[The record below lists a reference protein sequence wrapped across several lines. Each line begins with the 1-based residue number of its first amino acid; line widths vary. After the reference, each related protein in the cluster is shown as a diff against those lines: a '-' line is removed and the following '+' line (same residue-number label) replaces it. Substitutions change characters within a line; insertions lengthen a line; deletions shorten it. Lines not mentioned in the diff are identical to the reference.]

1 MIRVQKNKKYIKM
14 KKIALA
20 LVLGIMV
27 VATSCEKDDEWLN
40 QIKTEV
46 SCEKKQA
53 PKADTVRVNDTVT
66 VVMRDT
72 LVNTVI
78 LPQDTVVVNDT
89 VIISNVDTLFITNN
103 VVDTVTITVRDTV
116 TVTNTEIVNDTL
128 IVTETVT
135 INDTVWVPQTVV
147 VNDTIWKD
155 NYILQTDT
163 VTVTNTVTET
173 VHDTVTVTN
182 TVTETVHDTVTV
194 TNTVTETVRDT
205 VTVTNTVTETV
216 RDTVTIT
223 NTETV
228 TDTVYVPQTQTEV
241 VVKTVHDTVTVTNN
255 VTETVH
261 DTVTVTNTVTDTIH
275 DTVYVNKPEDVKA
288 ISLVQTVAP
297 SANKKS
303 YFYTLIVRY
312 SDNTMLPMVIDREG
326 NVTTFDKVANDDR
339 VNGLSLNRSGEWVLT
354 KAEDSAENITYV
366 TVDGKMNCQMSYTLA
381 EQIGWDEG
389 HQNGIANNGT
399 TYCSVKTF
407 RYTLNEDGSLT
418 DNYTKST
425 IAF

>member
-1 MIRVQKNKKYIKM
+1 M
-14 KKIALA
+14 KKIALVA
-20 LVLGIMV
+20 SVVLGMV
-27 VATSCEKDDEWLN
+27 MTSCSWISDPMDDLRINEIQSETEYVKKTPKDSIPE
-40 QIKTEV
+40 
-46 SCEKKQA
+46 
-53 PKADTVRVNDTVT
+53 
-66 VVMRDT
+66 
-72 LVNTVI
+72 
-78 LPQDTVVVNDT
+78 DTVVVPQNLIIEGWDSISFNEVLTENTRQLSIDWVRKDT
-89 VIISNVDTLFITNN
+89 AGSEREHFEILLPRELTALTDWTSVQKSYDMTVSQARIEYSGQRDTTLVSTRKDGEAVWDVTLNEKIIRRDVTLQDSAEVDRWYVRECNN
-103 VVDTVTITVRDTV
+103 VSVTYKGVTYTFPTHDISFNNVSSVTADGKYSDELTYTYGENTKKSVAPGTIVMYTEPVIEPDT
-116 TVTNTEIVNDTL
+116 
-128 IVTETVT
+128 
-135 INDTVWVPQTVV
+135 TVV
-147 VNDTIWKD
+147 
-155 NYILQTDT
+155 
-163 VTVTNTVTET
+163 
-173 VHDTVTVTN
+173 
-182 TVTETVHDTVTV
+182 
-194 TNTVTETVRDT
+194 
-205 VTVTNTVTETV
+205 
-216 RDTVTIT
+216 
-223 NTETV
+223 
-228 TDTVYVPQTQTEV
+228 PPV
-241 VVKTVHDTVTVTNN
+241 VIVEAT
-255 VTETVH
+255 
-261 DTVTVTNTVTDTIH
+261 
-275 DTVYVNKPEDVKA
+275 
-288 ISLVQTVAP
+288 SLEQTVAP